1 MASVALPKQL
11 QHILKQANVRTPQHE
26 TSLHERAIAQMQEYL
41 GIVVLRI
48 GPCVDES
55 DHAYDLSELLGFV
68 HSQSADETALRLVHA
83 PAASEESAYDRGS
96 A

>member
-1 MASVALPKQL
+1 
-11 QHILKQANVRTPQHE
+11 
-26 TSLHERAIAQMQEYL
+26 MQEYL
-41 GIVVLRI
+41 SIVVLRI
-48 GPCVDES
+48 GPGIDEG

-83 PAASEESAYDRGS
+83 HAASDESADDSSS

>member
-11 QHILKQANVRTPQHE
+11 QHILKQANICIPQHE
-26 TSLHERAIAQMQEYL
+26 ASLHERAMAQMQEYL
-41 GIVVLRI
+41 SIVVLRI
-48 GPCVDES
+48 GPGFDEG

-83 PAASEESAYDRGS
+83 YAASEESNDDCGS